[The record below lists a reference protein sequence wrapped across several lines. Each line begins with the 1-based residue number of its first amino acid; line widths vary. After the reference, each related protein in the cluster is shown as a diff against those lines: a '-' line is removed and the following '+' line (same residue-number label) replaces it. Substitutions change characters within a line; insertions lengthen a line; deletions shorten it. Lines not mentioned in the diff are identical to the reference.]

1 MGVLSTVEAIREK
14 QRDADT
20 TVKDSRELE
29 HLVVVVD
36 VDDDVSEVLGESVI
50 YGEENVRRAVLEYG
64 IKRPED
70 SDVNAMLSGLN
81 LLEKLK
87 KESSG
92 RADIVVVGGHSVDF
106 VEAQRLIKK
115 RVKSIVEGSGS
126 RPNLYIVSDGEDDLL
141 MTEVLRDVGEISG
154 VKRVIVDQHL
164 GIEGS
169 YVLLFRYLRKAAV
182 DPRFS
187 RYFLGVPGLLM
198 VIVSI
203 LSLANLLDVAIK
215 ISIALLGATMAIR
228 GFNLEETI
236 EEYISYAKSF
246 VTTAHPIKITAAGV
260 LLASLLAAM
269 YITASQE
276 SATSLEALA
285 FVLKNSIVIAGAGA
299 VIYVIMAGVMYKT
312 IQGDP
317 LVLRE
322 IALAILLSGFTL
334 ASYMLGKS
342 LEETITVTQSPDALL
357 DAFIKSNFTSI
368 IIISSGIAALLEI
381 FHRILH
387 RSGREQG

>member
-1 MGVLSTVEAIREK
+1 MGVLNTVEAIRER
-14 QRDADT
+14 QFEA
-20 TVKDSRELE
+20 TVKPGKKLE

-36 VDDDVSEVLGESVI
+36 VDDDISEVLGESVI
-50 YGEENVRRAVLEYG
+50 YGEENVKKAVLEYG

-87 KESSG
+87 AESG
-92 RADIVVVGGHSVDF
+92 GKADIVVVGGHSVDF

-115 RVKSIVEGSGS
+115 RVKSIVESTGG

-187 RYFLGVPGLLM
+187 RYFLGVPGVLM
-198 VIVSI
+198 VIVSL

-215 ISIALLGATMAIR
+215 VSIALLGATMAIR

-236 EEYISYAKSF
+236 EEYIAYAKSF
-246 VTTAHPIKITAAGV
+246 ITTAHPIKITATGV
-260 LLASLLAAM
+260 LLASIAVAL
-269 YITASQE
+269 YIAASQE
-276 SATSLEALA
+276 GATSLQALA
-285 FVLKNSIVIAGAGA
+285 FVLKNSVAIAGAGA

-322 IALAILLSGFTL
+322 LALVTLLAGFTL
-334 ASYMLGKS
+334 ASYMLGTS
-342 LEETITVTQSPDALL
+342 LEASAAATQSPDALL
-357 DAFIKSNFTSI
+357 DAFIKSNFMPI
-368 IIISSGIAALLEI
+368 IIIASGIAALLEI

-387 RSGREQG
+387 RSSR